1 MKRKSIILSSIII
14 CLLIDENLPKTIDP
28 SISYYPPPQASYQ
41 VKIKHVDDV
50 SDILATLYEL
60 NGTESHIT
68 KLGMDLF
75 IDINDLGNRTKMPLQ
90 CYYYFP
96 ALKSRKQWLPASI
109 KLYLIHSHS
118 IVLVGF

>member
-14 CLLIDENLPKTIDP
+14 CLLLIDDENLPKTIDP
-28 SISYYPPPQASYQ
+28 SIFYYPPPQASYQ
-41 VKIKHVDDV
+41 VKIKYVDDV

-75 IDINDLGNRTKMPLQ
+75 IDINDLGNRTKMPL
-90 CYYYFP
+90 
-96 ALKSRKQWLPASI
+96 
-109 KLYLIHSHS
+109 
-118 IVLVGF
+118 